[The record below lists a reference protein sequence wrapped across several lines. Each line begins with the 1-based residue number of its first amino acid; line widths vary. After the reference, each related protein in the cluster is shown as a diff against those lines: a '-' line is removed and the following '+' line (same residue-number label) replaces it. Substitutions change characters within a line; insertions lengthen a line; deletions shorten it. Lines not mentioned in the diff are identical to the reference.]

1 MKKIRTDQ
9 TGGMPVTQYT
19 IQKLQEA
26 YTEIFTALVAYLGMN
41 PTAGKYIVQGCEV
54 SGGNISPGWF
64 YLDGFILPFAGAAGD
79 NNTKIGMSTTAESKS
94 FFDTISKPLY
104 YSYTAVVDAAGTKL
118 SDFTRI
124 PSVPVID
131 PRTVIDPAVG
141 AVPAEPT
148 IWERIEKL
156 EKQNA
161 VFQAGGGM
169 VFWNKPAALIPPGW
183 AEVVDWKGRIPVGM
197 NSDKTGGVYN
207 DADFSPL
214 AGDTPGRQGGNRKV
228 TLVEENIPKH
238 RFTVPL
244 PGNVG
249 SAPGGG
255 GIEFPGANNNVV
267 EVNTNYYGGAADGST
282 TPISV
287 LPPFRTVLFIE
298 YVG

>member
-1 MKKIRTDQ
+1 MKTIKTDQ

-19 IQKLQEA
+19 IQKVQEA

-41 PTAGKYIVQGCEV
+41 PTVGKYIVQGCQV
-54 SGGNISPGWF
+54 SGGNISPGWI
-64 YLDGFILPFAGAAGD
+64 YIDGFILPFAGAAGD
-79 NNTKIGMSTTAESKS
+79 DNTKIGMSTTAESKA

-141 AVPAEPT
+141 AVPATPT

-169 VFWNKPAALIPPGW
+169 VFWNKPAALIPTGW
-183 AEVVDWKGRIPVGM
+183 AEVIDWKGRIPVGM
-197 NSDKTGGVYN
+197 NSDKTGGVYI
-207 DADFSPL
+207 DVDFSPL
-214 AGDTPGRQGGNRKV
+214 AGDAPGRTGGSRTFTLLENNIPPLQPEVSESAGTDAGGGTQAFATGTANEVGGTYGLKEIGGN
-228 TLVEENIPKH
+228 P
-238 RFTVPL
+238 
-244 PGNVG
+244 
-249 SAPGGG
+249 
-255 GIEFPGANNNVV
+255 
-267 EVNTNYYGGAADGST
+267 DGST
-282 TPISV
+282 EPV
-287 LPPFRTVLFIE
+287 KHLPPYRTVLFIE
-298 YVG
+298 FIG